1 MERLLRNGMGK
12 KGGGGWGGVSRMVE
26 MCLMTVI
33 LQHGQ
38 ITIKKIKV
46 NLDICASN
54 QSSSASWFTSI
65 TRPLLMWLCCLRP
78 SWRRLMPAIDFLFL
92 GVLLFFVPAD
102 G

>member
-12 KGGGGWGGVSRMVE
+12 KGGAGWGGVSRMVE

-54 QSSSASWFTSI
+54 Q
-65 TRPLLMWLCCLRP
+65 
-78 SWRRLMPAIDFLFL
+78 
-92 GVLLFFVPAD
+92 
-102 G
+102 

>member
-1 MERLLRNGMGK
+1 MEWEK
-12 KGGGGWGGVSRMVE
+12 KGGGGWWGGVSRMVE

-54 QSSSASWFTSI
+54 K
-65 TRPLLMWLCCLRP
+65 
-78 SWRRLMPAIDFLFL
+78 
-92 GVLLFFVPAD
+92 
-102 G
+102 

>member
-1 MERLLRNGMGK
+1 MEWNGK

-54 QSSSASWFTSI
+54 Q
-65 TRPLLMWLCCLRP
+65 
-78 SWRRLMPAIDFLFL
+78 
-92 GVLLFFVPAD
+92 
-102 G
+102 

>member
-1 MERLLRNGMGK
+1 MEWEK
-12 KGGGGWGGVSRMVE
+12 KGGGGWVSRMVE

-54 QSSSASWFTSI
+54 Q
-65 TRPLLMWLCCLRP
+65 
-78 SWRRLMPAIDFLFL
+78 
-92 GVLLFFVPAD
+92 
-102 G
+102 

>member
-1 MERLLRNGMGK
+1 
-12 KGGGGWGGVSRMVE
+12 MVE

-65 TRPLLMWLCCLRP
+65 TRPLLMWLCRLRP